1 MSTSP
6 PDPLPTPSAV
16 AGEGGMRSPLGAN
29 LWHPSALNEAPTL
42 MYAAADKTQD
52 RTPGFV
58 ADHDAAEA
66 VVALGSPGGARG
78 RAARHHTDG
87 EKLRST
93 RLTEGVRR
101 GSGG

>member
-1 MSTSP
+1 
-6 PDPLPTPSAV
+6 
-16 AGEGGMRSPLGAN
+16 
-29 LWHPSALNEAPTL
+29 

-93 RLTEGVRR
+93 RLTEGVR
-101 GSGG
+101 SCLLYTSDAADDTPC